1 MQDVE
6 KVYVRP
12 ERVLWYAEQLLQ
24 RDGLPFADAKTVA
37 ENLLFANLRGLD
49 THGVM
54 RLPTYLKRL
63 ELGLT
68 NRNAQPKVVDAGE
81 TYVVID
87 GDNGLGPI
95 AGKLAMEQA
104 MEKARESMVG
114 LAFVRN
120 SQHYGSCAF
129 YTMMAMEQGMIGFSA
144 SNTAPLMAPTGGK
157 KRLIGNNPIS
167 FAAPTPEGMTFVLDI
182 ALSNVA
188 GGKIMLA
195 EKNGQSI
202 PLGWALDKEGRPT
215 TDPHAGFTD
224 GGLLL
229 PVGNHKGYGMVVMLD
244 ILCGILSGGVT
255 SSKVLG
261 TTDFKSQGNMGTC
274 FMMAAIDIKR
284 LMPLDVF
291 KARMGEM
298 IQEIRDCP
306 KAEGA
311 TEILLPGELE
321 MRATKERTAAG
332 IPITLPILR
341 ELEALGEKA
350 GIGKL
355 AEQAGN

>member
-1 MQDVE
+1 MQDVK
-6 KVYVRP
+6 KVYVGP
-12 ERVLWYAEQLLQ
+12 EKVLAYAQKLLIH
-24 RDGLPFADAKTVA
+24 DGLSEADAGIVA
-37 ENLLFANLRGLD
+37 ANLLFANLRGLD

-54 RLPTYLKRL
+54 RLPTYLKRV
-63 ELGLT
+63 ELGL
-68 NRNAQPKVVDAGE
+68 ASKDAKPE
-81 TYVVID
+81 IVKEDDAAAVID
-87 GDNGLGPI
+87 GHNGLGPI
-95 AGKLAMEQA
+95 AGKLAMEVA
-104 MEKARESMVG
+104 IEKAKENTVG

-129 YTMMAMEQGMIGFSA
+129 YTMMAMERNMIGFSA
-144 SNTAPLMAPTGGK
+144 SNTSPLMAPTGGK

-215 TDPHAGFTD
+215 TDARAGFSD

-229 PVGNHKGYGMVVMLD
+229 PVGAHKGYGMAVMLD
-244 ILCGILSGGVT
+244 ILCGLLSGGVT

-261 TTDFKSQGNMGTC
+261 TTDFRSQGNMGTC
-274 FMMAAIDIKR
+274 FMMAAIDVER
-284 LMPLDVF
+284 LMPVDVF

-298 IQEIRDCP
+298 IREIKDCP
-306 KAEGA
+306 KAEGVQ
-311 TEILLPGELE
+311 EIFVPGEIE
-321 MRATKERTAAG
+321 ARAAAERGANG

-341 ELEALGEKA
+341 ELEELGERA

-355 AEQAGN
+355 A

>member
-1 MQDVE
+1 MQEVE
-6 KVYVRP
+6 KVFVRP
-12 ERVLWYAEQLLQ
+12 EKVLDYVKKLLSHYGLCPEDAE
-24 RDGLPFADAKTVA
+24 TVA
-37 ENLLFANLRGLD
+37 ANLLFANLRGLD

-63 ELGLT
+63 ELGL
-68 NRNAQPKVVDAGE
+68 AAKDARPE
-81 TYVVID
+81 IVQEEDTFAVID
-87 GDNGLGPI
+87 GHNGLGPI
-95 AGKLAMEQA
+95 AGKRAMEIA
-104 MEKARESMVG
+104 IEKAKEHTIG
-114 LAFVRN
+114 LSFVRN

-129 YTMMAMEQGMIGFSA
+129 YTMMAQEQNMVGFST

-202 PLGWALDKEGRPT
+202 PLGWALDREGRPT
-215 TDPHAGFTD
+215 TDARAGFSD

-229 PVGNHKGYGMVVMLD
+229 PVGAHKGYGMVVMLD
-244 ILCGILSGGVT
+244 ILCGLLSQGVT
-255 SSKVLG
+255 SSRVLG
-261 TTDFKSQGNMGTC
+261 TTDFKSRGNMGTC
-274 FMMAAIDIKR
+274 FMMAAINVENM
-284 LMPLDVF
+284 MPVADF

-298 IQEIRDCP
+298 IREIRDCP
-306 KAEGA
+306 KAEGVE
-311 TEILLPGELE
+311 EILLPGEIE
-321 MRATKERTAAG
+321 ARATAERSANG

-341 ELEALGEKA
+341 ELEELGRNA
-350 GIGKL
+350 GIGAL
-355 AEQAGN
+355 V

>member
-1 MQDVE
+1 MREVE
-6 KVYVRP
+6 KVVVAPGR
-12 ERVLWYAEQLLQ
+12 LLAYM
-24 RDGLPFADAKTVA
+24 RELLRRYGLPEDGTETVA
-37 ENLLFANLRGLD
+37 QNLLFANLRGLD

-63 ELGLT
+63 ELGLADPAA
-68 NRNAQPKVVDAGE
+68 RPEVVREDNAFA
-81 TYVVID
+81 VID
-87 GDNGLGPI
+87 GGNGLGPI
-95 AGKLAMEQA
+95 AGKLAMELA
-104 MEKARESMVG
+104 MEKAESNAVG
-114 LAFVRN
+114 LAFVRR

-129 YTMMAMEQGMIGFSA
+129 YTMMAMERGMIGFST

-157 KRLIGNNPIS
+157 KRMIGNDPIS

-229 PVGNHKGYGMVVMLD
+229 PVGGHKGYGMAVMLD
-244 ILCGILSGGVT
+244 ILCGLLSGGVP

-261 TTDFKSQGNMGTC
+261 TTDFQSGGDMGTC
-274 FMMAAIDIKR
+274 FMMAAISVER
-284 LMPLDVF
+284 LMPLEVF
-291 KARMGEM
+291 RDRMGEM
-298 IQEIRDCP
+298 IRDLKACP
-306 KAEGA
+306 RAEGVP
-311 TEILLPGELE
+311 EILMPGEIE
-321 MRATKERTAAG
+321 ARAAAERGEKG
-332 IPITLPILR
+332 IPVTLPVLR
-341 ELEALGEKA
+341 ELEAIGERA
-350 GIGKL
+350 GVGRL
-355 AEQAGN
+355 V

>member
-1 MQDVE
+1 MEEVQ
-6 KVYVRP
+6 KIRIAP
-12 ERVLWYAEQLLQ
+12 ERVLSYVKKLLIHA
-24 RDGLPFADAKTVA
+24 GLGEADAETVA

-54 RLPTYLKRL
+54 RLPTYLKRV
-63 ELGLT
+63 ELGLA
-68 NRNAQPKVVDAGE
+68 NKDARPKVVNEGE
-81 TYVVID
+81 TYAVVD
-87 GDNGLGPI
+87 GENGLGPI
-95 AGKLAMEQA
+95 AGKLAMEIA
-104 MEKARESMVG
+104 IEKAKKAAVG
-114 LAFVRN
+114 ITFVRN

-129 YTMMAMEQGMIGFSA
+129 YTMMAMEQGMVGFSTC
-144 SNTAPLMAPTGGK
+144 NTSPLMAPTGGK

-195 EKNGQSI
+195 EKNGQKI

-229 PVGNHKGYGMVVMLD
+229 PVGAHKGYGMVLMLD
-244 ILCGILSGGVT
+244 VLCGILSGGVT

-274 FMMAAIDIKR
+274 FMMAAIDIAQ

-306 KAEGA
+306 RAEGVD
-311 TEILLPGELE
+311 EILLPGEIE
-321 MRATKERTAAG
+321 ARAEAERGANG
-332 IPITLPILR
+332 IPITLPILS
-341 ELEALGEKA
+341 ELDALGEAA
-350 GIGKL
+350 GIGRL
-355 AEQAGN
+355 SEA

>member
-1 MQDVE
+1 MEDVK
-6 KVYVRP
+6 KVYVQS
-12 ERVLWYAEQLLQ
+12 EKVLAYARKLLTHY
-24 RDGLPFADAKTVA
+24 GLPEADAETVA
-37 ENLLFANLRGLD
+37 ANLLFANLRGLD

-54 RLPTYLKRL
+54 RLPTYLKRV
-63 ELGLT
+63 ELGL
-68 NRNAQPKVVDAGE
+68 ADGKAKPEVVREDSA
-81 TYVVID
+81 VAVID
-87 GDNGLGPI
+87 GHNGLGPI
-95 AGKLAMEQA
+95 AGKLAMEMA
-104 MEKARESMVG
+104 IEKARKNTVG

-129 YTMMAMEQGMIGFSA
+129 YTMMAMEQNMIGFSA
-144 SNTAPLMAPTGGK
+144 SNTAPLMAPTGGR

-167 FAAPTPEGMTFVLDI
+167 FAAPAPEGMTFVLDI

-215 TDPHAGFTD
+215 TDAHAGFSD

-229 PVGNHKGYGMVVMLD
+229 PVGAHKGYGMVVMLD
-244 ILCGILSGGVT
+244 ILCGLLSGGVT

-274 FMMAAIDIKR
+274 FMMAAIDVER
-284 LMPLDVF
+284 LMPVDVF

-298 IQEIRDCP
+298 IQEIKDCP
-306 KAEGA
+306 KAEGVQ
-311 TEILLPGELE
+311 EILLPGEIE
-321 MRATKERTAAG
+321 ARAVAERSANG

-341 ELEALGEKA
+341 ELEALGESA
-350 GIGKL
+350 GIGGL
-355 AEQAGN
+355 A

>member
-1 MQDVE
+1 MQEVE
-6 KVYVRP
+6 KVLVRP
-12 ERVLWYAEQLLQ
+12 EKVMRYAEKLLEHA
-24 RDGLPFADAKTVA
+24 GLSETDAETVA
-37 ENLLFANLRGLD
+37 ANLLFANLRGLD
-49 THGVM
+49 THGVI
-54 RLPTYLKRL
+54 RLPTYLKRV
-63 ELGLT
+63 ELGLA
-68 NRNAQPKVVDAGE
+68 NKGARPQVVDEGE
-81 TYVVID
+81 TYAVID
-87 GDNGLGPI
+87 GDNGLGPV
-95 AGKLAMEQA
+95 AGKMAMELA
-104 MEKARESMVG
+104 IRKAKENMIG

-129 YTMMAMEQGMIGFSA
+129 YTMMAMERGMIGFST

-167 FAAPTPEGMTFVLDI
+167 FAAPAPEGLTFVLDI

-202 PLGWALDKEGRPT
+202 PLGWALDKEGNPT

-229 PVGNHKGYGMVVMLD
+229 PVGAHKGYGMAVMLD
-244 ILCGILSGGVT
+244 ILCGLLSGGVT

-274 FMMAAIDIKR
+274 FMMAAINVER
-284 LMPLDVF
+284 LMPVDTF

-298 IQEIRDCP
+298 IREIKDCP
-306 KAEGA
+306 KAEGVQ
-311 TEILLPGELE
+311 EILLPGEIE
-321 MRATKERTAAG
+321 AKVTAERSNGG

-341 ELEALGEKA
+341 ELEALGEAA
-350 GIGKL
+350 GIGGL
-355 AEQAGN
+355 A

>member
-1 MQDVE
+1 MEEVQ
-6 KVYVRP
+6 KVLIPAQQVFSYTK
-12 ERVLWYAEQLLQ
+12 ALLVQ
-24 RDGLPFADAKTVA
+24 AGLPDADAQTVA

-54 RLPTYLKRL
+54 RLPTYLKRV
-63 ELGLT
+63 ELGLA
-68 NRNAQPKVVDAGE
+68 NKNAVPQVINEGE
-81 TYVVID
+81 TYAVID
-87 GDNGLGPI
+87 GNNGLGPV
-95 AGKLAMEQA
+95 AGKMAMEMA
-104 MEKARESMVG
+104 IEKARKNTVG

-129 YTMMAMEQGMIGFSA
+129 YTMMAMEQGMVGFST

-167 FAAPTPEGMTFVLDI
+167 FAAPTPDGMTFVLDI

-229 PVGNHKGYGMVVMLD
+229 PVGAHKGYGMVLMLD
-244 ILCGILSGGVT
+244 VLCGILSGGVT

-261 TTDFKSQGNMGTC
+261 TTDFHSQGNMGTC
-274 FMMAAIDIKR
+274 FMMAAINVES
-284 LMPLDVF
+284 LMPLETF
-291 KARMGEM
+291 KTRMGEM
-298 IQEIRDCP
+298 IQEMKDCP
-306 KAEGA
+306 RAEGVE
-311 TEILLPGELE
+311 EILLPGELE
-321 MRATKERTAAG
+321 ARAEKKRGCEG
-332 IPITLPILR
+332 IPITLPILQ
-341 ELEALGEKA
+341 ELEALGEAA
-350 GIGKL
+350 GLGRL
-355 AEQAGN
+355 T

>member
-1 MQDVE
+1 MGEVQKVFVSPE
-6 KVYVRP
+6 KVFSYVQKLLAHAGLQEP
-12 ERVLWYAEQLLQ
+12 DAE
-24 RDGLPFADAKTVA
+24 TVA

-54 RLPTYLKRL
+54 RLPTYLKRV

-68 NRNAQPKVVDAGE
+68 NRNAVPKVVDEGE
-81 TYVVID
+81 TYAVVD
-87 GDNGLGPI
+87 GENGMGPI
-95 AGKLAMEQA
+95 AGKMAMEIA
-104 MEKARESMVG
+104 IEKAKAKTVG
-114 LAFVRN
+114 MTFVRN

-129 YTMMAMEQGMIGFSA
+129 YTMMAMEQGMIGFSTC
-144 SNTAPLMAPTGGK
+144 NTAPLMAPTGGK

-229 PVGNHKGYGMVVMLD
+229 PVGAHKGYGMVLMLD
-244 ILCGILSGGVT
+244 VLCGILSGGVT
-255 SSKVLG
+255 SSQVLG

-274 FMMAAIDIKR
+274 FMMAAVNVEH
-284 LMPLDVF
+284 LMPVDTF
-291 KARMGEM
+291 RSRMGAM
-298 IQEIRDCP
+298 IQEIKSCP
-306 KAEGA
+306 RAEGVD
-311 TEILLPGELE
+311 EILLPGEIE
-321 MRATKERTAAG
+321 ARATEERRANG
-332 IPITLPILR
+332 IPITLPILQ
-341 ELEALGEKA
+341 ELESLGEAA
-350 GIGKL
+350 GIGRL
-355 AEQAGN
+355 AEN